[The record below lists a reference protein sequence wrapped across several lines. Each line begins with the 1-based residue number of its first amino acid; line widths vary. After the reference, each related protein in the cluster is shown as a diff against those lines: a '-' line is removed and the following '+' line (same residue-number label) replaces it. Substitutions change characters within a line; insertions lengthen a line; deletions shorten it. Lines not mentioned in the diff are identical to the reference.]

1 MTYLGIKTA
10 IQKCTKKTS
19 KMTSQEERNDP
30 ATRAMVVDELN
41 KVKQHF
47 TGDHSQCEFE
57 GDHCNSLPVFREYP
71 GKFSQAQVDNL
82 VNAIFD
88 KKYTSEKFVDQILN
102 AGCTSLNEAFHS
114 MLVNRRLVVKGKPC
128 RIEMTYP
135 YKLITYS

>member
-1 MTYLGIKTA
+1 MTYLIQLTYLGIKTA

-19 KMTSQEERNDP
+19 KMTSKEERSDP
-30 ATRAMVVDELN
+30 ATRTMVVEELN

-71 GKFSQAQVDNL
+71 GKFSQAQVDAL
-82 VNAIFD
+82 VTAIFD
-88 KKYTSEKFVDQILN
+88 KKYTSEKFIDQIID

-114 MLVNRRLVVKGKPC
+114 MLVNRRLVVKGKLF
-128 RIEMTYP
+128 MSY
-135 YKLITYS
+135 LLQ

>member
-19 KMTSQEERNDP
+19 KMTSKEERDDP
-30 ATRAMVVDELN
+30 ATRIMVVEELN

-47 TGDHSQCEFE
+47 TGDHSQCEFD

-71 GKFSQAQVDNL
+71 GKFSQAQVDAL
-82 VNAIFD
+82 VKAIFD
-88 KKYTSEKFVDQILN
+88 KKYTSEKFIDQIID

-114 MLVNRRLVVKGKPC
+114 MLVNRRLVVKGKLFMSYLL
-128 RIEMTYP
+128 R
-135 YKLITYS
+135 